1 MQWYRHHRPAWQK
14 MAVSPHTSLPKY
26 NFSSQNFT
34 NLTTEILPLKFY
46 HSVLSIFP
54 HFKSR
59 TGIVSYSL
67 KPKVITMPISPCIT
81 YLPQWMTELA
91 TPFYHANWWPGLQVT
106 ANWYPMLPKPP
117 QWRTGLLAAKVYTS
131 ITLAN
136 LFRDVDKMNL
146 LVLFSLRKEP

>member
-14 MAVSPHTSLPKY
+14 IAVSPHTSLPKH

-91 TPFYHANWWPGLQVT
+91 TPFYHANWHALPCLSGVT
-106 ANWYPMLPKPP
+106 FGNTTPP
-117 QWRTGLLAAKVYTS
+117 EPLHIWKSILAAIFCSY
-131 ITLAN
+131 IQN
-136 LFRDVDKMNL
+136 
-146 LVLFSLRKEP
+146 